1 MHNFNFHTPMKIFYL
16 FIYLFYLLFFFFFQC
31 EAHAIILTKM
41 SLQKP

>member
-16 FIYLFYLLFFFFFQC
+16 FIYSIFSSSFFFQC